1 MTREEKYICL
11 ALGLIVYMKHKEVKL
26 NNVFKEQDHPRDE
39 GGRFTDGGG
48 ESGSKFSSLSQTLGK
63 EYKDVKGQDAINFLM
78 KEKQGWVRDAF
89 TRKDIGDIALIW
101 GNDDMGLQHIIKRRK
116 ETNQPLGKLLSSLA
130 DVIEKGEFEEQLN
143 GRYSLSYKGKIAI
156 IEPKLLGNKLN
167 FVFTAFYEK

>member
-1 MTREEKYICL
+1 MTREEKYICF
-11 ALGLIVYMKHKEVKL
+11 ALGLIVYMKHKGVKL

-48 ESGSKFSSLSQTLGK
+48 ENKGKFSSLSQTLGK
-63 EYKDVKGQDAINFLM
+63 EYKYVKGQDAINLLM

-101 GNDDMGLQHIIKRRK
+101 GNDGMGLQHIIKRRK
-116 ETNQPLGKLLSSLA
+116 ETNQPLGKLLSSLV

-143 GRYSLSYKGKIAI
+143 YRYSLSYKGKICYFQN
-156 IEPKLLGNKLN
+156 G
-167 FVFTAFYEK
+167 T